1 MAGSHNAA
9 IQLNGLS
16 HWYGV
21 GSTRRQVLQEVDLQ
35 VEPGEVVLL
44 TGPSGCGKTTLLT
57 LVGALRQVQ
66 QGSVAVL
73 GQQLTG
79 AGRRERQRLRRSIG
93 MIFQG
98 HNLLRCLSAEQN
110 VQMGADLLRDL
121 SYRQRRDQA
130 RDWLRAVGLADE
142 LHKLPH
148 DLSGGQKQRVA
159 IARALAARP
168 RLLLADEPTAA
179 LDSRTGREV
188 VELLQSLAREQGC
201 AVLMV
206 THDPRILDI
215 ADRLVR
221 MEDGRLSSASPGT
234 LSAQV
239 DG

>member
-1 MAGSHNAA
+1 MASTAA
-9 IQLNGLS
+9 IQLSGLS
-16 HWYGV
+16 HWYGT
-21 GSTRRQVLQEVDLQ
+21 GTMRRQVLQGVNLT
-35 VEPGEVVLL
+35 VAPGEVVLL

-66 QGSVAVL
+66 EGSVRVL
-73 GQQLTG
+73 GCELAGASRGQRQQ
-79 AGRRERQRLRRSIG
+79 LRRSIG

-98 HNLLRCLSAEQN
+98 HNLLRCLTAEQN
-110 VQMGADLLRDL
+110 VQMGADLLPGL
-121 SYRQRRDQA
+121 SYRARRDQS
-130 RDWLRAVGLADE
+130 REWLRAVGLGEE

-188 VELLQSLAREQGC
+188 VELLQGLAREQGC

-221 MEDGRLSSASPGT
+221 MEDGRLMEAERPSLAAT
-234 LSAQV
+234 R
-239 DG
+239 